1 MFSIEIKTVYLQAP
15 RRCESVSGNLLFT
28 KLSWDLAEKHWAILL
43 LFFFFFFLPP
53 AVRKCTSCN
62 SILILIS
69 AISACSALIKFRP
82 SLVWNAGQKS
92 NGRPLCSGSVGW
104 QVLTWQTSK
113 VWRWNSASH
122 SRGRSW
128 WQHGGRNY
136 HTSPLTSVYGLNIH
150 VCVCV
155 CVCWAQTSLEETER
169 VIIEMLDLFLFMPRF
184 CAGMK
189 DDEKERCNVWKK
201 NKNPETNRH

>member
-1 MFSIEIKTVYLQAP
+1 MFSIEIKTVYLPAS
-15 RRCESVSGNLLFT
+15 RRHESVSGYLLFT
-28 KLSWDLAEKHWAILL
+28 KLSWDLAEKHWAISCRYCY
-43 LFFFFFFLPP
+43 FFPLFLPP
-53 AVRKCTSCN
+53 AVQKCTCCN

-69 AISACSALIKFRP
+69 PVSACFALIKFGP

-128 WQHGGRNY
+128 WQHGGPKY
-136 HTSPLTSVYGLNIH
+136 HTSPLTSV
-150 VCVCV
+150 
-155 CVCWAQTSLEETER
+155 
-169 VIIEMLDLFLFMPRF
+169 
-184 CAGMK
+184 
-189 DDEKERCNVWKK
+189 
-201 NKNPETNRH
+201 